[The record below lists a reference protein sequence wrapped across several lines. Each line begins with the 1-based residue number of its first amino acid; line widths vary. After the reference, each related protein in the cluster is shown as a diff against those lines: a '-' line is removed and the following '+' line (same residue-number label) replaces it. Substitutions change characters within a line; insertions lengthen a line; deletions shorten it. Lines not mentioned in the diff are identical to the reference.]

1 MSVMPRITLKLLLYL
16 KRLKRDASGGEDVA
30 LDLFT
35 GGEGGEEGG
44 GGSGERGIVVMLIAL
59 RWLLRIRA
67 CSSSLIVP
75 SRNNLLAFSSM
86 TDMSPLLKELFE
98 EGMLCAIFSVLLDEL
113 SEVSVLAVAVVPS
126 VCSGF
131 NGEMTEDST
140 PLCVTSSPLST
151 TDTDTDADPETALS
165 SVISTKGLLSHDS
178 FRTVPVS
185 LVSVV
190 EFPVGV
196 GMGVGVGV
204 GLELEEKV
212 GE

>member
-1 MSVMPRITLKLLLYL
+1 MSVMPRITLKLILYL

-35 GGEGGEEGG
+35 GGEGGEEEG

-98 EGMLCAIFSVLLDEL
+98 EGILCAIFSVLLEEL

-140 PLCVTSSPLST
+140 PLCVSSSPLST

-196 GMGVGVGV
+196 GVGV

>member
-1 MSVMPRITLKLLLYL
+1 MSVMPRITLKLILYL

-35 GGEGGEEGG
+35 GGEGGEEEG

-98 EGMLCAIFSVLLDEL
+98 EGILCAIFSVLLEEL

-140 PLCVTSSPLST
+140 PLCVSSSPLPT
-151 TDTDTDADPETALS
+151 TDTDADPETALS

-204 GLELEEKV
+204 GVGLELEEKV

>member
-1 MSVMPRITLKLLLYL
+1 MPRITLKLILYL

-98 EGMLCAIFSVLLDEL
+98 EGILCAIFSVLLEEL

-131 NGEMTEDST
+131 NGEMIGDST
-140 PLCVTSSPLST
+140 PLWVTSSPLST

-204 GLELEEKV
+204 GVGLELEEKV

>member
-1 MSVMPRITLKLLLYL
+1 MSVMPRITLKLILYL

-35 GGEGGEEGG
+35 GGEGGEEEG

-140 PLCVTSSPLST
+140 PLCVSSSPLST

-196 GMGVGVGV
+196 GVGVGV

>member
-1 MSVMPRITLKLLLYL
+1 MSVMPRITLKLILYL

-35 GGEGGEEGG
+35 GGEGGEEEG

-98 EGMLCAIFSVLLDEL
+98 EGILCAIFSVLLDEL

-140 PLCVTSSPLST
+140 PLCVSSSPLST

-196 GMGVGVGV
+196 GVGVGV

>member
-16 KRLKRDASGGEDVA
+16 KRLKRDASGGEEVA

-35 GGEGGEEGG
+35 GGEGGEERG

-140 PLCVTSSPLST
+140 PLCVSSSPLST

-196 GMGVGVGV
+196 GVGVGV

>member
-1 MSVMPRITLKLLLYL
+1 MSVMPRITLKLILYL

-35 GGEGGEEGG
+35 GGEGGEEEG

-98 EGMLCAIFSVLLDEL
+98 E
-113 SEVSVLAVAVVPS
+113 
-126 VCSGF
+126 
-131 NGEMTEDST
+131 
-140 PLCVTSSPLST
+140 
-151 TDTDTDADPETALS
+151 
-165 SVISTKGLLSHDS
+165 
-178 FRTVPVS
+178 
-185 LVSVV
+185 
-190 EFPVGV
+190 
-196 GMGVGVGV
+196 
-204 GLELEEKV
+204 
-212 GE
+212 

>member
-1 MSVMPRITLKLLLYL
+1 MSVMPRITLKLILYL

-98 EGMLCAIFSVLLDEL
+98 EGILCAIFSVLLEEL

-140 PLCVTSSPLST
+140 PLCVSSSPLST

-165 SVISTKGLLSHDS
+165 SVISPKGLLSHDS

-196 GMGVGVGV
+196 GVGVGV